1 MIALLRFLLLGI
13 VVLSVVY
20 VCVSLYSRAVRR
32 DKLERE
38 WDEEIREGDRDAFIR
53 EGLEEY
59 DGSLRRKL
67 ILGVYVIP
75 MIVVGTIIYIVNYT

>member
-13 VVLSVVY
+13 VVLTVVY

-32 DKLERE
+32 ERLERE
-38 WDEEIREGDRDAFIR
+38 WDEEIREGDREAFIR

-75 MIVVGTIIYIVNYT
+75 MIVVATIVYIVNYT

>member
-13 VVLSVVY
+13 VVLTVVY
-20 VCVSLYSRAVRR
+20 VCVSFYSRAVRR
-32 DKLERE
+32 EKLERE
-38 WDEEIREGDRDAFIR
+38 WDEDIREGDRDAFIR

-75 MIVVGTIIYIVNYT
+75 MIVVATIIYIVNYT

>member
-1 MIALLRFLLLGI
+1 MIALLRFLLLGL
-13 VVLSVVY
+13 VVLTVVY
-20 VCVSLYSRAVRR
+20 VSVSLYARAVRR

-38 WDEEIREGDRDAFIR
+38 WDEEGREGDRDAFIR
-53 EGLEEY
+53 AGLKAY

-75 MIVVGTIIYIVNYT
+75 MIVVGMIVYIVNYT